1 MTYAIIGEGLM
12 GATLAAIIGEGLT
25 GATLARLSP
34 PRTFPSSSP
43 TRAAP
48 KRSTNS
54 PQGSGHAS
62 RLYRLPNAKAWPNLA
77 ADWREI
83 AGRWWIES
91 NVSNPLAA
99 CDLLESRREAGLKRL
114 NLSND
119 FVGVEEAENLVRIH
133 PAAILEDRSRGSAL
147 AIPFRGQTRY
157 DGELETFLVE
167 P

>member
-62 RLYRLPNAKAWPNLA
+62 RLVGFPSFTAEQEGLQRVATSQGLRVAEALDYAEKRAKKSPPQ
-77 ADWREI
+77 R
-83 AGRWWIES
+83 
-91 NVSNPLAA
+91 
-99 CDLLESRREAGLKRL
+99 
-114 NLSND
+114 
-119 FVGVEEAENLVRIH
+119 
-133 PAAILEDRSRGSAL
+133 
-147 AIPFRGQTRY
+147 
-157 DGELETFLVE
+157 
-167 P
+167 